1 MVRSPLDARV
11 NLSPPQGPMLVCVP
25 LSTIGSWQKEFATWA
40 PNINMVSYVGENT
53 SRKIIRKFEC
63 KNDKGDLTFNV
74 LLTNYEMVNKDSS
87 FFQGISWSNIVVDE
101 AHRLKNH
108 ESSLF
113 KVKSTQFQLNQA
125 QLEADRDLS
134 HSFKLFLKLCSLV
147 FSPIELLN

>member
-1 MVRSPLDARV
+1 
-11 NLSPPQGPMLVCVP
+11 MLVCVP

-40 PNINMVSYVGENT
+40 PNINMVSYVGEEK

-113 KVKSTQFQLNQA
+113 KVKSTQFQFNQA

-134 HSFKLFLKLCSLV
+134 HSLKLF
-147 FSPIELLN
+147 